1 MALSEHEQKMLDEME
16 RGFYLSEADV
26 MSTGSG
32 QPRRLN
38 YRMLAIGVLVFLA
51 GIGVLIAAVAM
62 SMIWLGVVGFAV
74 MILGVT
80 RCLVPG
86 KPSESDAQSAGSA
99 KKKARPRESLNDRM
113 ERRWDQRMN
122 GER

>member
-86 KPSESDAQSAGSA
+86 KPSESDAQSVGSA
-99 KKKARPRESLNDRM
+99 KKKSRPRESLNDRM